1 MLHYF
6 QEECKR
12 VSTEGEQL
20 RLDLLAQFKDVIKV
34 CSLSLVLH
42 LNIVYIIMISCF

>member
-12 VSTEGEQL
+12 VSTEVQQFK
-20 RLDLLAQFKDVIKV
+20 LDLLAKLQDAIKV
-34 CSLSLVLH
+34 CSLSLV
-42 LNIVYIIMISCF
+42 